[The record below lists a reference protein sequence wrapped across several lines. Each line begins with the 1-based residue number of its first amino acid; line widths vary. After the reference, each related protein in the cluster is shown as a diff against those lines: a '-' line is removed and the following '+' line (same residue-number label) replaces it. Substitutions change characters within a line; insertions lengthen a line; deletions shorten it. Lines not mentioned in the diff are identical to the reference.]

1 MSHKPVMIKEVID
14 LFCERIPPTKKFL
27 DATFGRGGHTRAL
40 LEHIPDCKVWAL
52 DQDIEAVRFG
62 EVEFSEYISQG
73 RLKIIQSNFTDF
85 EEKCEQRVFDGILLD
100 LGVSS
105 PQLDVATRGFS
116 FYHEGPLDMRMDQSQ
131 GITAQDIVNGW
142 SERDLSALFREL
154 GEISNPDRV
163 VRAIVSDRKKKK
175 FTTTRELAGMVER
188 LCGWRKKG
196 HHPAT
201 NFFLA
206 LRLSVNG
213 ELDVIVE
220 ALPKMVRALSENG
233 RLIVLTFHSLE
244 DRIVKNIFKGSLEL
258 GRLINKKVIVPSR
271 DEILSNPRS
280 RSAKL
285 RAFEKGHK
293 VGDKVGQK
301 MGESH
306 ESASTN

>member
-1 MSHKPVMIKEVID
+1 MSHKPVMIKEVLE
-14 LFCERIPPTKKFL
+14 LFCQNEKPQKKFL

-40 LEHIPDCKVWAL
+40 LEQIPDCSVWAL
-52 DQDIEAVRFG
+52 DQDSEAVQYG
-62 EVEFSEYISQG
+62 ETEFSKYISQG
-73 RLKIIQSNFTDF
+73 RLKIAQSNFTDF
-85 EEKCEQRVFDGILLD
+85 QEKCEQKNFDGILLD

-116 FYHEGPLDMRMDQSQ
+116 FYHDGPLDMRMDQSK
-131 GITAQDIVNGW
+131 GITAQDIVNTW
-142 SERDLSALFREL
+142 SEKDLCELFREL
-154 GEISNPDRV
+154 GEISHPDRV
-163 VRAIVSDRKKKK
+163 VRAIISDRKKKK

-213 ELDVIVE
+213 ELDVIIE
-220 ALPKMVRALSENG
+220 AVPKMLNSLNEKG
-233 RLIVLTFHSLE
+233 RMVVLTFHSLE
-244 DRIVKNIFKGSLEL
+244 DRIVKKIFKGSLEL
-258 GRLINKKVIVPSR
+258 GRLVNKKVIVPSR

-285 RAFEKGHK
+285 RAFERGVK
-293 VGDKVGQK
+293 
-301 MGESH
+301 
-306 ESASTN
+306 